1 MVLILKG
8 SVLSVRDIM
17 IKWLDLLNTELLSTQ
32 ANALHKIL
40 NTAPTKS
47 GLFADYL
54 LLWKV
59 WQIILYIKLY
69 KTSQEGRQHGF
80 KNVERCL
87 TFLHEFSV
95 IWGKKHSVHTKRFLK
110 FVWPFHNI
118 MHERVNVTII
128 EGTCCI

>member
-8 SVLSVRDIM
+8 RVLSVRDIM

-59 WQIILYIKLY
+59 WQIILYIK
-69 KTSQEGRQHGF
+69 
-80 KNVERCL
+80 
-87 TFLHEFSV
+87 FS
-95 IWGKKHSVHTKRFLK
+95 IKPHKKEDNMVSKMLK
-110 FVWPFHNI
+110 DV
-118 MHERVNVTII
+118 
-128 EGTCCI
+128 